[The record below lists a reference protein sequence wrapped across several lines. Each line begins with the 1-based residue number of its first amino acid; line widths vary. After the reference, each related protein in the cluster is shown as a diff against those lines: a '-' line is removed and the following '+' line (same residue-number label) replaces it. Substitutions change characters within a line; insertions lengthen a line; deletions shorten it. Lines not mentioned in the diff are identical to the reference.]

1 MDGPVLHMRRAAAPR
16 LAAPAVR
23 SARRRVTAA
32 VIPAAGPG
40 TRLLPAT
47 RCVPK
52 AMVTLVGRPL
62 IDHALDEALASGI
75 RDVVLVVPPGAGA
88 LAAWIED
95 ARGTGRGAA
104 SVRAVRQPRPLGLG
118 HAVWCARGLLGPDA
132 PFAVILPDDVIEA
145 RTPCLA
151 QLAEVQG
158 ETGGSVVAAME
169 VPPDRVP
176 DHGILDVGGSAA
188 RLARVA
194 GMVEKPAPGR
204 APSKLAAVGR
214 YVLDPAVLKRLDRPC
229 RRAGGG
235 ETDLAGAL
243 AAEARSGRGVHALR
257 FEGRRHDCGSKAGLL
272 RATLALGPAHPELG
286 PGFAADVRAAA
297 AALAAGGGE
306 GSGRPGQ
313 GRRSA

>member
-1 MDGPVLHMRRAAAPR
+1 MRRAAAPR

-52 AMVTLVGRPL
+52 ARVPLVGRPL

-118 HAVWCARGLLGPDA
+118 HAVWCARGLMGPDA

-145 RTPCLA
+145 RTPCLR
-151 QLAEVQG
+151 QLVEAQG

-169 VPPDRVP
+169 VPPERVP
-176 DHGILDVGGSAA
+176 A
-188 RLARVA
+188 
-194 GMVEKPAPGR
+194 
-204 APSKLAAVGR
+204 
-214 YVLDPAVLKRLDRPC
+214 
-229 RRAGGG
+229 RAGRGLSVCTQTDGG
-235 ETDLAGAL
+235 VFRLFDGRCAAGCVADLRL
-243 AAEARSGRGVHALR
+243 VTCRSVI
-257 FEGRRHDCGSKAGLL
+257 
-272 RATLALGPAHPELG
+272 
-286 PGFAADVRAAA
+286 AAA
-297 AALAAGGGE
+297 AIRSSPCSCRTGG
-306 GSGRPGQ
+306 
-313 GRRSA
+313 A